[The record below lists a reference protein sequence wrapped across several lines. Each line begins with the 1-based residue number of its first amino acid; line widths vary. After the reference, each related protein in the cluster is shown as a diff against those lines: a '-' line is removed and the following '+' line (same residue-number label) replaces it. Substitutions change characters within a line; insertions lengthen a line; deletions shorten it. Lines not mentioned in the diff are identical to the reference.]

1 LSRFKAC
8 ADLGITTL
16 DTAEIYGGYLVEEA
30 IGGALKLDPAFRSK
44 IEIVT
49 KCGIYVPCEF
59 HPDRK
64 VAHYNVTAARIIKS
78 AEKSLRFMG
87 IDHIDLLLVHRP
99 DWLTS
104 ADETAEGLNKLLKDG
119 KIRSAGVSNYNVHQ
133 FDLLNSRMDQPL
145 VTNQIEFSLLHM
157 DPIYDGTADQCQ
169 RLHSAHG
176 LVPARQR
183 CLDGAKRSR
192 RRKVARQGR
201 RTLRQVR
208 RCHARSARLRLDHG
222 ASLLPAADHRHQQAG
237 AHPGRG
243 ESGGDQARARGLV
256 WFTAWQAAKGQG
268 SSGHPCRREG
278 HPGGMHD
285 RAATESFSGMR
296 SLFKP
301 GVTAPDRDR
310 VDHVHLPVPGP
321 AAGIAPV
328 KSPRLG
334 ELVDVAEHELAVA
347 DAIA

>member
-1 LSRFKAC
+1 MITRHRIAPNGPEFSRLIYGTWRILDDEDKANCTPQALLNRFKAC
-8 ADLGITTL
+8 ADMGITTL
-16 DTAEIYGGYLVEEA
+16 DTAEIYGGYKVEEA

-104 ADETAEGLNKLLKDG
+104 ADETAVGLNKLLKDG

-133 FDLLNSRMDQPL
+133 FELLHSRMDQPL

-169 RLHSAHG
+169 RHRILPMAWSP
-176 LVPARQR
+176 L
-183 CLDGAKRSR
+183 AKGVLMN
-192 RRKVARQGR
+192 KDDA
-201 RTLRQVR
+201 
-208 RCHARSARLRLDHG
+208 AAARLHAKAAELSAKYGGATLDQL
-222 ASLLPAADHRHQQAG
+222 AYAWIM
-237 AHPGRG
+237 AHPSLPLPIIGTNKLERI
-243 ESGGDQARARGLV
+243 QAVTQAAGIQLEREDWYGL
-256 WFTAWQAAKGQG
+256 WQAAM
-268 SSGHPCRREG
+268 GH
-278 HPGGMHD
+278 
-285 RAATESFSGMR
+285 
-296 SLFKP
+296 
-301 GVTAPDRDR
+301 GVP
-310 VDHVHLPVPGP
+310 
-321 AAGIAPV
+321 
-328 KSPRLG
+328 
-334 ELVDVAEHELAVA
+334 
-347 DAIA
+347 